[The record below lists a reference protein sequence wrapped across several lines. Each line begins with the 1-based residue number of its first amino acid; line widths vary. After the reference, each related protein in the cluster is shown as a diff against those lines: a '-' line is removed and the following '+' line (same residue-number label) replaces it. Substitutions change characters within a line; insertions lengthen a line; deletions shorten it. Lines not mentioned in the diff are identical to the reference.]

1 MPLPSVAQVF
11 PPPVYKVDTMSEPR
25 DLFYCFPLMRG
36 EDVRAVQKAL
46 TTLGV
51 QPPCGTSDGIFGN
64 ATRLSVEAFQRSVR
78 DLIVDGVVGRLTHD
92 ALFGKAIAAFPEPK
106 TGIAPAQWSPPD
118 VSSLIRSTASKPP
131 LRRDQALQCR
141 DWLMQHFGS
150 EIEKAVSGTPFDALL
165 ICAIA
170 AKETAPIWLNWI
182 NQMSADEIVARCVF
196 DASGDAPGTSRNA
209 FPANTAIFRKKYG
222 DQVTAEF
229 IDEANRTRAIRKMGP
244 KDWVYK
250 GYGIF
255 QYDLQHILTDP
266 SFFLNKQWR
275 DFPSCLARVMSEL
288 KLKHQSA
295 GGDLRETIRLYNGK
309 GERAQIYADHVLIMY
324 DWMKKNS

>member
-1 MPLPSVAQVF
+1 
-11 PPPVYKVDTMSEPR
+11 MSEPR

-64 ATRLSVEAFQRSVR
+64 ATRLSVEAFQRSVH

-92 ALFGKAIAAFPEPK
+92 ALFGKTLAAFPEPK
-106 TGIAPAQWSPPD
+106 AGIAPAQWSPPD

-131 LRRDQALQCR
+131 LSREQALQCR
-141 DWLMQHFGS
+141 DWLMQNFGS
-150 EIEKAVSGTPFDALL
+150 GIEKAVAGTPFDALL

-182 NQMSADEIVARCVF
+182 NQMSANEILARCVF
-196 DASGDAPGTSRNA
+196 DASGDAPGTSRIV
-209 FPANTAIFRKKYG
+209 FPSTTADFRDKYG
-222 DQVTAEF
+222 DQITTEF
-229 IDEANRTRAIRKMGP
+229 IDEANRTRNLRKMEP

-275 DFPSCLARVMSEL
+275 DFPSCLTRVLNEL
-288 KLKHQSA
+288 TLKHHSA
-295 GGDLRETIRLYNGK
+295 DGDLRETIRLYNGK

-324 DWMKKNS
+324 DWMKKSA